1 MGSILVERF
10 FEDVIDGYFPIGESL
25 KQMLQRFHASSAWVN
40 FIYAPIIRGD
50 HLAPSDPVPV
60 NVAGCVSGMIND
72 VSIFISMENR
82 NVALTGVGDWHWHNA
97 TTNESEPLAS
107 SHRLV
112 EPVFV
117 RGYLFSDKRE
127 EKSIPRNYNETE
139 RNGLQLSTEKS
150 KTCKKGMEIKLHLES
165 QFGLIQRGKKIIKND
180 TILLKADKKIEDAKE
195 SELMLR
201 LKTTDDDGSRL
212 IYHAISRGL

>member
-1 MGSILVERF
+1 MVEGF

-72 VSIFISMENR
+72 ASIFISMENR
-82 NVALTGVGDWHWHNA
+82 DVALTGVGDWHWHNA

-117 RGYLFSDKRE
+117 RGYLFSDKCE
-127 EKSIPRNYNETE
+127 EKSITRNYKKTD
-139 RNGLQLSTEKS
+139 RNRPQLSTEKS
-150 KTCKKGMEIKLHLES
+150 KTCKRGMEIELHFEA

-180 TILLKADKKIEDAKE
+180 SIILRADKKIEDAEE
-195 SELMLR
+195 SESILR
-201 LKTTDDDGSRL
+201 LKTTDDNDSRL
-212 IYHAISRGL
+212 IYYAISRGL

>member
-1 MGSILVERF
+1 MVERF

-25 KQMLQRFHASSAWVN
+25 KQMLQRFHVSSAWVN

-60 NVAGCVSGMIND
+60 NVAGCVCGMIND

-97 TTNESEPLAS
+97 TTNKSEPLAS

-139 RNGLQLSTEKS
+139 RNGLQPSTEKS
-150 KTCKKGMEIKLHLES
+150 KTCKKEMEIKLYLQA
-165 QFGLIQRGKKIIKND
+165 QFGLIQRGKKIIKNGS
-180 TILLKADKKIEDAKE
+180 IILKADTKIEDAKGTE
-195 SELMLR
+195 SILH
-201 LKTTDDDGSRL
+201 LKTTDDNDSRL
-212 IYHAISRGL
+212 IYYAISRGL

>member
-1 MGSILVERF
+1 MGSLLVERF

-25 KQMLQRFHASSAWVN
+25 KQMLQRFHVSSAWVN

-72 VSIFISMENR
+72 VSIFISIENR
-82 NVALTGVGDWHWHNA
+82 NVALTGVGDWYWHNA

-127 EKSIPRNYNETE
+127 EKSIPRNHNEKE
-139 RNGLQLSTEKS
+139 RRGLQLSKEKS
-150 KTCKKGMEIKLHLES
+150 KTFKKGLEIKLHLEA

-180 TILLKADKKIEDAKE
+180 SIILKADKKIEDAKE

-201 LKTTDDDGSRL
+201 LKTTDDNGSRL

>member
-1 MGSILVERF
+1 MVERF

-25 KQMLQRFHASSAWVN
+25 KQMLQRFHVSSAWVN

-82 NVALTGVGDWHWHNA
+82 NVTLTGVGDWHWHNA

-127 EKSIPRNYNETE
+127 EKSIPRNYNEKE
-139 RNGLQLSTEKS
+139 RRGLQLSTEKS
-150 KTCKKGMEIKLHLES
+150 KTFKKGLEIKLHLEA

-180 TILLKADKKIEDAKE
+180 SIILKADKKIEDAKE

-201 LKTTDDDGSRL
+201 LKTTDDNGSRL